1 MQIKQ
6 LYTPKD
12 FEKLDKV
19 LMFDVWYRQAL
30 TDKKIAKLFGVTA
43 ADVKSKRE
51 KLGIRWMNSAMAS
64 LSGGATFTSKK
75 KLIEIHPPKDWDGE
89 PIEFKP
95 DKYRSMS
102 GSGYKVTK
110 FESEGNALEPE
121 QTNTNNEN
129 SASSKRA
136 SNKPVEVDEFS
147 AKDAANVW
155 KKTREHE
162 MKGKDNSVDIDEQ
175 LVVNGVEVSIKTNGS
190 DNIAEDDND

>member
-64 LSGGATFTSKK
+64 LSGGPTFTSKK
-75 KLIEIHPPKDWDGE
+75 KLIEIHPPKDWDGK
-89 PIEFKP
+89 PIKFKP
-95 DKYRSMS
+95 GKYRSMS

-121 QTNTNNEN
+121 QTNNKN
-129 SASSKRA
+129 SASSERA

-147 AKDAANVW
+147 AKDAANAW

-162 MKGKDNSVDIDEQ
+162 VKGKGSSVDIDEQ
-175 LVVNGVEVSIKTNGS
+175 LIVNGVEIHIKTAGS
-190 DNIAEDDND
+190 ENTAEDNND

>member
-51 KLGIRWMNSAMAS
+51 KLGIRWMNSAIAS
-64 LSGGATFTSKK
+64 LSGGPTFTSKK
-75 KLIEIHPPKDWDGE
+75 KLIEIHPPKDWDGK
-89 PIEFKP
+89 PIKFKP
-95 DKYRSMS
+95 GQYRSMP

-110 FESEGNALEPE
+110 FEAEGNALEPE
-121 QTNTNNEN
+121 QL
-129 SASSKRA
+129 SKSSEKT
-136 SNKPVEVDEFS
+136 SNKPVEVDKFS
-147 AKDAANVW
+147 AEDAANAW
-155 KKTREHE
+155 KKAREHE
-162 MKGKDNSVDIDEQ
+162 IEEKDSSVDIDEQ
-175 LVVNGVEVSIKTNGS
+175 LVVNGVEISIKTAGS
-190 DNIAEDDND
+190 ENTAEDDND